1 LQYKKTTFAKR
12 KYKMSFTINSN
23 IGANVVSKN
32 LASNQRDMD
41 RVVERLSSGKKTINA
56 RDDAAGIA
64 IAGKMEKQIRGL
76 AAGIRH
82 AQDGKSMAGTAESSM
97 QEINKILQNMRELAV
112 HSASG
117 VASNQDKDFL
127 NLEMAHLVDQVE
139 SISINSIFNNKQ
151 LLRGD
156 AFVFYTDIDVDGM
169 KITTVAND
177 MAAATLGVEKSTVSI
192 GSGVAQ
198 NQISSVI
205 LALDTAISEV
215 NTKRAHLGAISNR
228 FDHIMG
234 NLRAVI
240 DNTTRSKSVMIDAD
254 FSQETTKFTRV
265 NVLQQGAT
273 SMLAQA
279 NAQKNLVLT
288 LFQS

>member
-1 LQYKKTTFAKR
+1 MTFAIR
-12 KYKMSFTINSN
+12 RFKMSFTVNTN
-23 IGANVVSKN
+23 IGASVVSKN
-32 LASNQRDMD
+32 LASNQRDWN
-41 RVVERLSSGKKTINA
+41 RTVERLSSGKKTINA
-56 RDDAAGIA
+56 RDDAAGVA

-76 AAGIRH
+76 AMGIRH
-82 AQDGKSMAGTAESSM
+82 AQDGQTMTSTAEGSM
-97 QEINKILQNMRELAV
+97 SEINKVLQRMRELAL

-117 VASNQDKDFL
+117 VASNTDRDFL
-127 NLEMAHLVDQVE
+127 NLEMSHLVDQVE
-139 SISINSIFNNKQ
+139 SISVNSMFNNKQ

-156 AFVFYTDIDVDGM
+156 AFVFYTDIDINGM
-169 KITTVAND
+169 KITTLASD
-177 MAAATLGVEKSTVSI
+177 MGTSSLGIQKATVSI
-192 GSGVAQ
+192 GGGVAQ
-198 NQISSVI
+198 NQIRNVISS
-205 LALDTAISEV
+205 LDNAISEV
-215 NTKRAHLGAISNR
+215 NTKRAHFGAISNR

-234 NLRAVI
+234 NLQTVI

-254 FSQETTKFTRV
+254 FSKETTKLTRT